1 MRIRLGGQLVSLP
14 ASLDRTKLNPW
25 FMNRAVVA
33 MMVAGGGGGGGGE
46 TTQSALWRDRGRQ
59 GGE

>member
-33 MMVAGGGGGGGGE
+33 MMVARGGGGE
-46 TTQSALWRDRGRQ
+46 RQ
-59 GGE
+59 HSQHYGGTEEDSGVR